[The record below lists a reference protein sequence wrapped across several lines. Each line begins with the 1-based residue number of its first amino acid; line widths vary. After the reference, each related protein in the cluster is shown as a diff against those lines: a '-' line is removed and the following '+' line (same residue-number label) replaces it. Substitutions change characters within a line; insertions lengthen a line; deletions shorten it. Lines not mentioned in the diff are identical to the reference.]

1 MYSGMMILNGVRSMQ
16 PLIGITMSV
25 DIGTEVGT
33 TDKKELFVSR
43 EHSDAVIAAGGVPY
57 FIPFTLDEDLI
68 EQYVEQLDGLLLT
81 GGWDIDP
88 VYYGEDP
95 VMGLGEIAPSR
106 DETEIALTQA
116 FLKAGKPIL
125 GICRGHQV
133 LAVVLG
139 CTLYQD
145 LDTQKKEALN
155 HHPKIPRNRPMHSI
169 QIVENSLLHQIVKST
184 KIRVN
189 SMHHQAVR
197 DLGEHVRVTATAED
211 GIVEAIESTQYPNV
225 LGVQYHPE
233 CMAEE
238 DQKAQALF
246 NWLVNVSKSEKA
258 QLAI

>member
-1 MYSGMMILNGVRSMQ
+1 MMILNGVKPMRPM
-16 PLIGITMSV
+16 IGITMSV

-43 EHSDAVIAAGGVPY
+43 EHSDAVIVAGGIPY
-57 FIPFTLDEDLI
+57 FLPFTKDEELI
-68 EQYVEQLDGLLLT
+68 EQYVEQLDGLILT

-88 VYYGEDP
+88 VYYGENP
-95 VMGLGEIAPSR
+95 LIGLGEIAPSR
-106 DETEIALTQA
+106 DETEIALTKA

-125 GICRGHQV
+125 GICRGHQI

-145 LDTQKKEALN
+145 LDTQKKNVLN

-169 QIVENSLLHQIVKST
+169 QIVENSLMHQIIKST
-184 KIRVN
+184 NIRVN

-197 DLGEHVRVTATAED
+197 DLGEHVLITATADD
-211 GIVEAIESTQYPNV
+211 GTVEAIESTQYPNV

-233 CMAEE
+233 CMVEE

-246 NWLVNVSKSEKA
+246 NWLINESKLVKG